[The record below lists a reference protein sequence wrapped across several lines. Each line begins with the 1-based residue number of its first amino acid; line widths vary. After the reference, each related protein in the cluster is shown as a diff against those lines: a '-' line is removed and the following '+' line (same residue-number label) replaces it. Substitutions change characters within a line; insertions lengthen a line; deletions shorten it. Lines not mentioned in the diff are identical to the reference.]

1 MQIKYLFL
9 LIIFMI
15 MISSFEIVNTIK
27 VLITTVKE
35 TVKEQQEVHPPEMRL
50 AKIERVAE
58 MTYLCLKL
66 VFFLIVIA
74 FFVALLAAVVSK
86 TGQHT

>member
-35 TVKEQQEVHPPEMRL
+35 QQEVHPPEMRL

-58 MTYLCLKL
+58 MAYLCLKL